1 MESIHSLDPGFYEKQ
16 GLHSRYT
23 LNNIDSYK
31 LWMETVANCGLA
43 KTTLSLEMS
52 NPSKVAKLAHQAQVL
67 AKMAFRKKTAN
78 DKAEARAAKLTKQ
91 KAANTNADDQTID
104 HGEEEEEDED
114 DDGDD
119 MKLYIRQIHK
129 KNLANILYE
138 RHLPI
143 YIHPGDPARYVV
155 LTRTVVQEWGRV
167 LVRLFFIFPINGFKY
182 NTVPPNSDKLEAI
195 LAAKDHNA
203 ILTSNLPT
211 NTHVNPPRVATINK
225 YIDFLGFKDTWAQE
239 IIKTLVDNDL
249 QRYQISASP
258 NLDGAALRG
267 LNGLTLGLWDW

>member
-167 LVRLFFIFPINGFKY
+167 LCIHKDGVTDETPLPVVS
-182 NTVPPNSDKLEAI
+182 NTI
-195 LAAKDHNA
+195 R
-203 ILTSNLPT
+203 NLPT